1 MSVKTNSFCAAVFGV
16 DNGSCDTV
24 MVLRADTQSKEI
36 KLSHIDDTQSQIQC
50 AFQSGQEM
58 FALAVLNSS
67 CGLNIEHYAVINFD
81 DLSKIYDIVG
91 EPHLPN
97 VSLSAQCI
105 KDEKQLR
112 AVLNAIYK
120 KAVKLPPYQYP
131 KIIKECL
138 SLCKTNLKAGDVAPL
153 LPLLLKHPKLVWE
166 NSL

>member
-24 MVLRADTQSKEI
+24 MVLHADTQSKEI
-36 KLSHIDDTQSQIQC
+36 KLSQVDTRGQIQR

-58 FALAVLNSS
+58 FALSVLNSS
-67 CGLNIEHYAVINFD
+67 CGLNIEHYAVINFA

-91 EPHLPN
+91 EPHLPDT
-97 VSLSAQCI
+97 SLAAQCM

-112 AVLNAIYK
+112 AVLKAIYK
-120 KAVKLPPYQYP
+120 KAAKLPPYQYP
-131 KIIKECL
+131 KVIKECL
-138 SLCKTNLKAGDVAPL
+138 SLCKTNLKAGDIAPL